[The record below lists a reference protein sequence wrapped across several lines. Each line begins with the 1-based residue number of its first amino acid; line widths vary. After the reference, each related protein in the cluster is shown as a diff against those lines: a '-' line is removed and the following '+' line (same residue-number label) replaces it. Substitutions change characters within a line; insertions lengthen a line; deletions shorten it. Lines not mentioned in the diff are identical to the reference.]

1 MRINTRARQILF
13 KVVYYGPAEAGKT
26 TNLQQ
31 IFRSIPSQVRSDM
44 TIIDTEGDRTLFF
57 DYFQMKLGQ
66 IGGFEPH
73 INLYTV
79 PGQAVYAATRRVILR
94 SADAVVF
101 VADSAQER
109 LEENIAMWQQMH
121 QHLQSLR
128 LGRIPVVVQWNK
140 RDLPTALPVSELRE
154 ALGIRDLP
162 TWEAIAIKNQ
172 GVRETLEYT
181 IKQMFR
187 QHVPAVKH

>member
-1 MRINTRARQILF
+1 MRINARTRQILF

-44 TIIDTEGDRTLFF
+44 TVIDTEGDRTLFF
-57 DYFQMKLGQ
+57 DYFQMKLGR

-79 PGQAVYAATRRVILR
+79 PGQAVYAATRRVVLR
-94 SADAVVF
+94 GADAVVF

-109 LEENIAMWQQMH
+109 LEENIAMWQQMQ
-121 QHLQSLR
+121 QHLQALR
-128 LGRIPVVVQWNK
+128 LGRLPVIVQWNK
-140 RDLPTALPVSELRE
+140 RDLPTALPVSELKA
-154 ALGIRDLP
+154 ALRIRNLP
-162 TWEAIAIKNQ
+162 SLEAIALKNQ

-181 IKQMFR
+181 IRQMFR
-187 QHVPAVKH
+187 QHVQAVTH